1 MAQRTPLRL
10 APPAAAP
17 RFTASERAT
26 LLTIPAVAERLGI
39 SRRSVYDL
47 LNARSLPYVL
57 QKGARRVRLI
67 DLVAYC
73 EQLDGTGRPGAF
85 APPRVRHG

>member
-1 MAQRTPLRL
+1 MRSPTPFRQ
-10 APPAAAP
+10 PSAAP

-26 LLTIPAVAERLGI
+26 LLTIPTVAERLGI

-47 LNARSLPYVL
+47 LNARTLPYVL

-73 EQLDGTGRPGAF
+73 EQLDSTARLGAF
-85 APPRVRHG
+85 APPRLRHG